1 MTTLQEAK
9 LELIDEITNL
19 IMDNL
24 VRAPDYTDDDI
35 DTWEDDAIYTQ
46 VHKLAYQ
53 MYDDTLDEM
62 ACLESYIDKKKNG
75 KSINTYVGR
84 FKGCY

>member
-9 LELIDEITNL
+9 FELIDEITNL
-19 IMDNL
+19 VMDNL
-24 VRAPDYTDDDI
+24 VRKPGYTDDDI

-53 MYDDTLDEM
+53 LYDDTLDEM

-75 KSINTYVGR
+75 KSINTIEQMDR
-84 FKGCY
+84 P